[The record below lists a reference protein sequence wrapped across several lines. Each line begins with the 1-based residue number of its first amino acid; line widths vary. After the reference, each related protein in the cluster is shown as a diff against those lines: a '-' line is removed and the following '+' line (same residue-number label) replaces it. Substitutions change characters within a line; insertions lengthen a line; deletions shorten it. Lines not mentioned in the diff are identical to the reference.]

1 MRISILSH
9 LGQQA
14 SHLVCRFRAPGPRQP
29 RRKPRPHNDSTRPWL
44 LDPQLALRVWVT
56 SRVSARQVHA
66 DTVMPCRDTS
76 RSISLHTLALTRI
89 VQGSRGSVSTSSQAR
104 PPNDSTC
111 NPSKPD
117 SASPAHRLTISSL
130 IKHHCRQQTHSSR
143 PPHLSQKPF
152 RQPIRVNHQYGPVS
166 ATNKHHLDYPPRTIK
181 SDRGPPHRLNI
192 LITPTHPSRPRRK
205 RPTSVKTP
213 QIIGLDTFGPFNFNT
228 AHTNTETLHTA
239 IKQHIQTTL
248 ETAPCH

>member
-1 MRISILSH
+1 
-9 LGQQA
+9 
-14 SHLVCRFRAPGPRQP
+14 
-29 RRKPRPHNDSTRPWL
+29 
-44 LDPQLALRVWVT
+44 
-56 SRVSARQVHA
+56 
-66 DTVMPCRDTS
+66 MPCRDTS

-130 IKHHCRQQTHSSR
+130 IEHHCRQQTHSSR

-205 RPTSVKTP
+205 RPTSVRTP

>member
-29 RRKPRPHNDSTRPWL
+29 RRKPRPPERLHAPLTLRPSASFEGLGDLTGERLTSPRRHGHALPGRIPFDQPPHAGTHSDRTRL
-44 LDPQLALRVWVT
+44 QGF
-56 SRVSARQVHA
+56 
-66 DTVMPCRDTS
+66 
-76 RSISLHTLALTRI
+76 SLHFLP
-89 VQGSRGSVSTSSQAR
+89 SSTPERLDLQ
-104 PPNDSTC
+104 PL
-111 NPSKPD
+111 KPD

-130 IKHHCRQQTHSSR
+130 IEHHCRQQTHSSR

-166 ATNKHHLDYPPRTIK
+166 ATNKHHLDRPPRTIK

-192 LITPTHPSRPRRK
+192 LITPTHPSRPR
-205 RPTSVKTP
+205 
-213 QIIGLDTFGPFNFNT
+213 
-228 AHTNTETLHTA
+228 
-239 IKQHIQTTL
+239 
-248 ETAPCH
+248 

>member
-1 MRISILSH
+1 
-9 LGQQA
+9 
-14 SHLVCRFRAPGPRQP
+14 
-29 RRKPRPHNDSTRPWL
+29 
-44 LDPQLALRVWVT
+44 
-56 SRVSARQVHA
+56 
-66 DTVMPCRDTS
+66 MPCRAAS
-76 RSISLHTLALTRI
+76 RSIRLHTLALTRI

-111 NPSKPD
+111 NPSQPD

-166 ATNKHHLDYPPRTIK
+166 APNKHHLDYPPRTIK

-205 RPTSVKTP
+205 RPTSVKPP
-213 QIIGLDTFGPFNFNT
+213 QLIGLDTFGPFNFNT
-228 AHTNTETLHTA
+228 AHTNTDTLHTA

-248 ETAPCH
+248 ETAPCHCH

>member
-1 MRISILSH
+1 
-9 LGQQA
+9 
-14 SHLVCRFRAPGPRQP
+14 
-29 RRKPRPHNDSTRPWL
+29 
-44 LDPQLALRVWVT
+44 
-56 SRVSARQVHA
+56 
-66 DTVMPCRDTS
+66 MPCRDTS

-143 PPHLSQKPF
+143 LPHLNQKPF
-152 RQPIRVNHQYGPVS
+152 RQPIRVNHQHGPVS

-213 QIIGLDTFGPFNFNT
+213 QIIDLDTFGPFNFNT
-228 AHTNTETLHTA
+228 AHTNTDTLHTA

>member
-1 MRISILSH
+1 
-9 LGQQA
+9 
-14 SHLVCRFRAPGPRQP
+14 
-29 RRKPRPHNDSTRPWL
+29 
-44 LDPQLALRVWVT
+44 
-56 SRVSARQVHA
+56 
-66 DTVMPCRDTS
+66 MPCRDAS

-166 ATNKHHLDYPPRTIK
+166 ATNKHHLDYPRPAPSNPIVAHRTG
-181 SDRGPPHRLNI
+181 S
-192 LITPTHPSRPRRK
+192 TSSSPRRTRAGQGENGRHQLRHLK
-205 RPTSVKTP
+205 
-213 QIIGLDTFGPFNFNT
+213 
-228 AHTNTETLHTA
+228 
-239 IKQHIQTTL
+239 
-248 ETAPCH
+248 